1 MTLIYNYTLLMDRDR
16 GLKITR
22 SQPKKFIRQISQG
35 FSFSFII
42 AIFDIFLKCFKMPFI
57 LDNGHPIYWNT
68 IHIFNVCTQDQK
80 SFFKC

>member
-42 AIFDIFLKCFKMPFI
+42 ANNFAIFDNFFKVFQ
-57 LDNGHPIYWNT
+57 NA
-68 IHIFNVCTQDQK
+68 IHIGQRTPYILEYNPHF
-80 SFFKC
+80 